1 MRRVQRFLRTV
12 GEKAKGVLTHKS
24 KGYNDMVMMASA
36 IISMVIVAVIGGY
49 FLEKLLDAL
58 NLEYLKYPLLV
69 LVAIGIIVGVVIT
82 CLLRGFGVAEGSEE
96 K

>member
-1 MRRVQRFLRTV
+1 MRRVQRFLRAV

-69 LVAIGIIVGVVIT
+69 LVAIGIIVGVIT